1 MGDTL
6 VGPGQPVAAD
16 VRGDLPD
23 WWDKVVEQG
32 FVYVQDTLRKEAR
45 KLGFRLWRWKG
56 AMGKLADD
64 AEEQVAPPHHVVFT
78 KISSTKI
85 RVMPDSPTWRDQEP
99 KTMTARLQEDETT
112 VFFWFSLSASNHSL

>member
-112 VFFWFSLSASNHSL
+112 VFFLVLSFRF

>member
-1 MGDTL
+1 MCKT
-6 VGPGQPVAAD
+6 ASA
-16 VRGDLPD
+16 R
-23 WWDKVVEQG
+23 
-32 FVYVQDTLRKEAR
+32 AR

-99 KTMTARLQEDETT
+99 KTMTRRRDS
-112 VFFWFSLSASNHSL
+112 FFFTLFGY

>member
-16 VRGDLPD
+16 VRGDMPD

-32 FVYVQDTLRKEAR
+32 FVDVQDTLRKEAR

-64 AEEQVAPPHHVVFT
+64 AEEQVAPPHHDNIHKNIQHQNSRVAGFSEPGGT
-78 KISSTKI
+78 KNP
-85 RVMPDSPTWRDQEP
+85 RR
-99 KTMTARLQEDETT
+99 
-112 VFFWFSLSASNHSL
+112 